1 MCRRDAPELAPPSEA
16 LSISMG
22 NKGDISAASRFDQ
35 EFFKRP
41 PHTRPDERHGK
52 APTAGRLKSV

>member
-41 PHTRPDERHGK
+41 RHGK